1 MTKLNRKVEYS
12 LMALKYLH
20 SQGAVKVTAKEVAEA
35 LHASFDVMARVMQ
48 IMAQRGLLTSEHG
61 ASGGYRLGP
70 LLPQVSLFDLVEMIE
85 GPTAL
90 VKCISDEH
98 GCEIQSSCNIASPV
112 KSLNDRLNRFFKE
125 IPVKEL
131 VEGNAHV

>member
-12 LMALKYLH
+12 LMALKYL
-20 SQGAVKVTAKEVAEA
+20 GGKGLEKVTAKEVSES

-48 IMAQRGLLTSEHG
+48 VMAQKGVLVSEQG

-70 LLPQVSLFDLVEMIE
+70 KVEDITLYELVEMIE

-90 VKCISDEH
+90 VKCISDE
-98 GCEIQSSCNIASPV
+98 GTCDIQSSCNIVSPV
-112 KSLNDRLNRFFKE
+112 KALNEKLSDFYKKISVR
-125 IPVKEL
+125 EL
-131 VEGNAHV
+131 VEEAQNV

>member
-20 SQGAVKVTAKEVAEA
+20 AQGDNKVTAKEVAEA

-48 IMAQRGLLTSEHG
+48 IMAQRGLLVSEQG
-61 ASGGYRLGP
+61 ASGGYRLA
-70 LLPQVSLFDLVEMIE
+70 QSLNQISLHQLVEMIE

-90 VKCISDEH
+90 VKCISDSG
-98 GCEIQSSCNIASPV
+98 GCDIQSNCNILSPV
-112 KSLNDRLNRFFKE
+112 KSLNAKLTSFFKQ
-125 IPVKEL
+125 ISVLEL
-131 VEGNAHV
+131 VEGSHV